1 MPDRPTGS
9 DRGSDDSRPSVQGKD
24 GVGKGRADNVLA
36 IARDGDSARNP
47 REAATGSLPGGKEA
61 VSSLFKRPE
70 SVLVVVYTTD
80 LEVLL
85 IRRQNPADFW
95 QSVTGSLEPGETP
108 AEAAVRE
115 LAEETGIVAV
125 VNDHATS
132 RSFPIAAAWRRRYA
146 PGVTEN
152 LEHEFS
158 VQLPARCQVV
168 LDPNEHGDY
177 CWLPLVEAIARVSSR
192 TNRAALQAI
201 LKAEG

>member
-1 MPDRPTGS
+1 MPEGPE
-9 DRGSDDSRPSVQGKD
+9 
-24 GVGKGRADNVLA
+24 A
-36 IARDGDSARNP
+36 SARV
-47 REAATGSLPGGKEA
+47 RT
-61 VSSLFKRPE
+61 LFKRPE

-85 IRRQNPADFW
+85 INRRQPAGFW

-115 LAEETGIVAV
+115 LAEETGITAPV
-125 VNDHATS
+125 VDHALS
-132 RSFPIAAAWRRRYA
+132 RNFPISAAWRRRYA

-152 LEHEFS
+152 REHEFS
-158 VQLPARCQVV
+158 VQLTQRCDIV
-168 LDPNEHGDY
+168 LDPLEHIAHA
-177 CWLPLVEAIARVSSR
+177 WLPIVDAIARVSSR